1 MRVQEEEMK
10 MSIYKR
16 EFSFPS
22 RSNKNEKDDDENGD
36 RNVMRCQR
44 RVSNQLRHSK
54 VSGRKKKN
62 AHICI
67 YIISTFIFYICITEK
82 FHFSYF
88 KKK

>member
-1 MRVQEEEMK
+1 MRVLEEEMK

-44 RVSNQLRHSK
+44 RVSNQLRHLK
-54 VSGRKKKN
+54 VSGRKKKKRSYLHLHN
-62 AHICI
+62 FNI
-67 YIISTFIFYICITEK
+67 YILHLHHRKIPFFLL
-82 FHFSYF
+82 
-88 KKK
+88 